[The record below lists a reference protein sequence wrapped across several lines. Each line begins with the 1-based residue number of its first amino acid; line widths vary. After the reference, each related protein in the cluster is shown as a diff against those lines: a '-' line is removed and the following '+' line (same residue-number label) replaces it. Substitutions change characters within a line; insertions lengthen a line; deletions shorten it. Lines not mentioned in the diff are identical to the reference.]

1 MGFLHRFS
9 DGNEAGN
16 VAIRN
21 VSVLIEKQIE
31 EQMTMK
37 LDSQADAFK
46 GKHGGSNQE
55 RKVFG
60 IEKRN
65 VGHSLFR
72 NRRDFVGPNV
82 NY

>member
-1 MGFLHRFS
+1 
-9 DGNEAGN
+9 
-16 VAIRN
+16 
-21 VSVLIEKQIE
+21 
-31 EQMTMK
+31 MK